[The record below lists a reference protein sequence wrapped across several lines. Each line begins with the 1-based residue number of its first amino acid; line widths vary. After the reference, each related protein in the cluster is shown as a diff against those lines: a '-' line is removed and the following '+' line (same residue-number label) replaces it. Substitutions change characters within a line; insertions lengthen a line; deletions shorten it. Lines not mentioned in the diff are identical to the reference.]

1 VSHAPAGCA
10 GDGPAGTVDS
20 ISCTSTDFAQLSA
33 ELLGAGTAVR
43 FEAHG
48 GSMSPLVRD
57 GDMLTVRPVVPGR
70 IRLGDLVLVTDEHG
84 CLLVHRV
91 IRRTTGQEGIRF
103 TVQGD
108 QVSRPDGVIPTAQ
121 VYGRVT
127 AIERAGVRID
137 VNRPSLRALGLA
149 AALRSRWNLN
159 RGHGGSHGFSHVYRL
174 AAGLVRKLPAFS
186 KHLA

>member
-1 VSHAPAGCA
+1 MSHAPAGYR
-10 GDGPAGTVDS
+10 PAGTVDS

-57 GDMLTVRPVVPGR
+57 GDMLTVRPADPGS
-70 IRLGDLVLVTDEHG
+70 IWLGDLVLATDEHG
-84 CLLVHRV
+84 RPLVHRV
-91 IRRTTGQEGIRF
+91 IRRTTGREGVRF

-108 QVSRPDGVIPTAQ
+108 QVSRPDGVIPATR

-127 AIERAGVRID
+127 AIERAGSTIE
-137 VNRPSLRALGLA
+137 VNQPALRMLGWV
-149 AALRSRWNLN
+149 AALRSRWGLN
-159 RGHGGSHGFSHVYRL
+159 CRQGCSRPYQL
-174 AAGLVRKLPAFS
+174 AAQVLRKLPAFS
-186 KHLA
+186 KYLACLALT

>member
-1 VSHAPAGCA
+1 VSHAPAGY
-10 GDGPAGTVDS
+10 GPAGTVDS

-57 GDMLTVRPVVPGR
+57 GDVLTVRPADPGS

-84 CLLVHRV
+84 CPLVHRV
-91 IRRTTGQEGIRF
+91 VRRAAGPEGIRL

-108 QVSRPDGVIPTAQ
+108 QVSRPHGVIPATR

-127 AIERAGVRID
+127 AIKRAGRRID

-149 AALRSRWNLN
+149 AALRSRWNLR
-159 RGHGGSHGFSHVYRL
+159 RGHGGSRAYRL
-174 AAGLVRKLPAFS
+174 AAGWVRKMPAFS